1 LCRNCLVKY
10 SNEGKI
16 EGKIEVTGRRKR
28 RHKQLLPELKA
39 ARRYC
44 ELKKEALDRTLW
56 RTGFGRSCGPVGK
69 TNCGTNERNAVANSV
84 MLFLYFWR
92 DFYDMIFNIKHK
104 LYITSWS
111 ALSTPSTQLKIPGA
125 HLADGAILIDLHK
138 NAKAP

>member
-16 EGKIEVTGRRKR
+16 EGRIEVTGRRKR

-44 ELKKEALDRTLW
+44 KLEKEALDRTLW
-56 RTGFGRSCGPVGK
+56 RTGFGRSCGPVVK

-84 MLFLYFWR
+84 MLFLYF
-92 DFYDMIFNIKHK
+92 
-104 LYITSWS
+104 
-111 ALSTPSTQLKIPGA
+111 
-125 HLADGAILIDLHK
+125 
-138 NAKAP
+138 